1 MKLVTINMSESIAV
15 NKPIILILIL
25 LAFQVSVR
33 ADDQPASEFSESDLQ
48 TVNTSQYK
56 KFNVKFDDEMVKGGT
71 ETPEAEFLF
80 QKGDFNFKR
89 LIRLRE
95 NFIPEVQKGKDYMR
109 GLK

>member
-1 MKLVTINMSESIAV
+1 M
-15 NKPIILILIL
+15 NKIILSLIFILGVQS
-25 LAFQVSVR
+25 LAW
-33 ADDQPASEFSESDLQ
+33 ADDGAEFSESDLQ

-56 KFNVKFDDEMVKGGT
+56 KVNVRFDDEMVKGGT
-71 ETPEAEFLF
+71 DKPEAEYIF

-95 NFIPEVQKGKDYMR
+95 NFIPEVQKGKDDMR